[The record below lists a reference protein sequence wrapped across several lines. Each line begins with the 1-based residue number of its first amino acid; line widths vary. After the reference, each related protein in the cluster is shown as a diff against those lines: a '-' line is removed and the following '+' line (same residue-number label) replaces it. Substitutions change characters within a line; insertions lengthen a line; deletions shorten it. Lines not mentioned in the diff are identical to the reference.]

1 MPEPCTPEYCAT
13 VCANI
18 TYYAAAIIVD
28 QAQLTSDQTSY
39 YFYQGEKYRCGCSC
53 GGSMMAPASGPI
65 SDESQDKLGELM
77 ERSRKLAD
85 DMREWL
91 SMIKPKE

>member
-1 MPEPCTPEYCAT
+1 MPEPCTPEYCDT

-28 QAQLTSDQTSY
+28 NAQLSSDQTSY

-53 GGSMMAPASGPI
+53 GGSMMAPHGDL
-65 SDESQDKLGELM
+65 SDEDRDKLAEFVKA
-77 ERSRKLAD
+77 SQKVAAD
-85 DMREWL
+85 MQEWL
-91 SMIKPKE
+91 AGIKAKL